1 MKARSKNDKAI
12 RIQLP
17 GNLYQRVERA
27 AVAAQRSVPEMIVSA
42 LETGLPILPD
52 SFPSGLKDDLSR
64 WAVLDNEALRAIA
77 TAFLPQPKQRRFTTL
92 LRKAEAE
99 QLTAREQAEWERL
112 QQEYLRF
119 SQNKAKAQF
128 LLAEREK
135 NKQIEETAA

>member
-1 MKARSKNDKAI
+1 
-12 RIQLP
+12 
-17 GNLYQRVERA
+17 
-27 AVAAQRSVPEMIVSA
+27 MIVSA